1 MCGYQGVRNIGFSE
15 NFAYVLKKRSLGM
28 FPAYKITIFGRN
40 GTEYSIMDQFKFFKT
55 AYKKFEGLWSA

>member
-1 MCGYQGVRNIGFSE
+1 MCGYQGVRNISFLE

-40 GTEYSIMDQFKFFKT
+40 GTEYSIIDQFKFVEDSLQKI
-55 AYKKFEGLWSA
+55 